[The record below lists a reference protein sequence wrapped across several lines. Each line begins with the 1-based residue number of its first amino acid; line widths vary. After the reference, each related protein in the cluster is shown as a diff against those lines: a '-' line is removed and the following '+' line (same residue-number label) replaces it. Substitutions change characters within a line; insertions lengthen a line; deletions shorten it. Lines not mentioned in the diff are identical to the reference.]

1 MIHDEQQ
8 LQTGLLTQYLPDL
21 VTIGVWFKRLSGQR
35 WHIEWGV
42 FFLDF
47 KRLWLLSW

>member
-8 LQTGLLTQYLPDL
+8 LQPGLLTQYIPDL
-21 VTIGVWFKRLSGQR
+21 VTIGVWFKRPPGQR
-35 WHIEWGV
+35 RHIDWD
-42 FFLDF
+42 FFFGF